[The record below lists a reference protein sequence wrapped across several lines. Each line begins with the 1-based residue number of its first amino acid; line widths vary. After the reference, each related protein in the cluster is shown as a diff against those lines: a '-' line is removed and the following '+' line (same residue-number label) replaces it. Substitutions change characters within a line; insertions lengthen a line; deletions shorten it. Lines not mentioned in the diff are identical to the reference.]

1 MSHGGSPSAP
11 TPLPSPRVI
20 PAYAGN
26 APSCATRARGSPVH
40 PPMRGER
47 LPCPDQ
53 AWPHLGSSPH
63 ARGTLLGKNPQRAI
77 ERFIPAC
84 AGNAPW
90 VRTSGWPR
98 TVHPR
103 MRGERRVSAESIMA
117 SIGSSPHTR
126 GTLGGKLD
134 ALRHV
139 RFIPAYAGNA
149 LALHAGTSSPAVHPR
164 IRGER
169 SAGFS
174 PGFAPGGS
182 SPHTRGTPY
191 SIRVMPRVHRF
202 IPAYAGNAHARER
215 IAVSYTVHP
224 RIRGE
229 RKLKSKDKEGTDG
242 SSPHTRGTRR
252 PKTPTVYRQRFIP
265 AYAGNASLERC
276 HDGPL
281 PVHPRIRGERT
292 FLKFCRMAD
301 GGSSPHTRGTRREP
315 ERMEPVGRFIPA
327 YAGNARVRTEPASS
341 SPVHPRIRGE
351 RYPLPSTKRLKFGS
365 SPHTRGTRRWPGP
378 CARRCRFIPAYA
390 GNAGSHRWRPNEDAV
405 HPRIRGERPNSPA
418 LAISCI
424 GSSPHTRGTRI
435 MQSERFA
442 SKSVHP
448 RIRGER
454 FFGRRR
460 CFLFGGSSPHTR
472 GTLW

>member
-1 MSHGGSPSAP
+1 MTA
-11 TPLPSPRVI
+11 LVRFI

-26 APSCATRARGSPVH
+26 ARS
-40 PPMRGER
+40 
-47 LPCPDQ
+47 
-53 AWPHLGSSPH
+53 
-63 ARGTLLGKNPQRAI
+63 AI
-77 ERFIPAC
+77 
-84 AGNAPW
+84 
-90 VRTSGWPR
+90 PR
-98 TVHPR
+98 HGAVC
-103 MRGERRVSAESIMA
+103 
-117 SIGSSPHTR
+117 GSSPHTR

-169 SAGFS
+169 NDPENSLKIKD
-174 PGFAPGGS
+174 GS
-182 SPHTRGTPY
+182 SPHTRGTLGGFF
-191 SIRVMPRVHRF
+191 SRFCARRF
-202 IPAYAGNAHARER
+202 IPAYAGNAVLDPRHAARPP
-215 IAVSYTVHP
+215 VHP

-229 RKLKSKDKEGTDG
+229 RARQGAYCRLVHG
-242 SSPHTRGTRR
+242 SSPHTRGTQAQEQGQGRHG
-252 PKTPTVYRQRFIP
+252 RFIP

-351 RYPLPSTKRLKFGS
+351 RPSVLSAGPSPYGS
-365 SPHTRGTRRWPGP
+365 SPHTRGTR
-378 CARRCRFIPAYA
+378 
-390 GNAGSHRWRPNEDAV
+390 
-405 HPRIRGERPNSPA
+405 
-418 LAISCI
+418 
-424 GSSPHTRGTRI
+424 
-435 MQSERFA
+435 
-442 SKSVHP
+442 
-448 RIRGER
+448 
-454 FFGRRR
+454 
-460 CFLFGGSSPHTR
+460 
-472 GTLW
+472 

>member
-126 GTLGGKLD
+126 GTPAADDPMTALVRFIPAYAGNARSAIPRHGAVCGSSPHTRGTLGGKLD

-229 RKLKSKDKEGTDG
+229 RIVGTM
-242 SSPHTRGTRR
+242 P
-252 PKTPTVYRQRFIP
+252 
-265 AYAGNASLERC
+265 
-276 HDGPL
+276 
-281 PVHPRIRGERT
+281 
-292 FLKFCRMAD
+292 
-301 GGSSPHTRGTRREP
+301 
-315 ERMEPVGRFIPA
+315 
-327 YAGNARVRTEPASS
+327 
-341 SPVHPRIRGE
+341 
-351 RYPLPSTKRLKFGS
+351 
-365 SPHTRGTRRWPGP
+365 
-378 CARRCRFIPAYA
+378 
-390 GNAGSHRWRPNEDAV
+390 
-405 HPRIRGERPNSPA
+405 
-418 LAISCI
+418 
-424 GSSPHTRGTRI
+424 
-435 MQSERFA
+435 
-442 SKSVHP
+442 
-448 RIRGER
+448 
-454 FFGRRR
+454 
-460 CFLFGGSSPHTR
+460 
-472 GTLW
+472 

>member
-1 MSHGGSPSAP
+1 M
-11 TPLPSPRVI
+11 
-20 PAYAGN
+20 AG
-26 APSCATRARGSPVH
+26 PG
-40 PPMRGER
+40 
-47 LPCPDQ
+47 
-53 AWPHLGSSPH
+53 
-63 ARGTLLGKNPQRAI
+63 
-77 ERFIPAC
+77 RFIPAC
-84 AGNAPW
+84 AGNAASALSP
-90 VRTSGWPR
+90 SWPAS
-98 TVHPR
+98 VHPR
-103 MRGERRVSAESIMA
+103 IRGERGNACGFPSVSGGSSPHTRGTPAADDPMTALVRFIPAYAGNARSAIPRHGA
-117 SIGSSPHTR
+117 VCGSSPHTR

-169 SAGFS
+169 NDPENSLKIKD
-174 PGFAPGGS
+174 GS

-265 AYAGNASLERC
+265 AYAGNARGMRNQIAHGYGSSPHTRGTHRWNDAMMGRYRFIPAYAGNALSSGKKRSV
-276 HDGPL
+276 L
-281 PVHPRIRGERT
+281 TVHPRIRGERT

-351 RYPLPSTKRLKFGS
+351 RPSVLSAGPSPYGS
-365 SPHTRGTRRWPGP
+365 SPHTRGTR
-378 CARRCRFIPAYA
+378 
-390 GNAGSHRWRPNEDAV
+390 
-405 HPRIRGERPNSPA
+405 
-418 LAISCI
+418 
-424 GSSPHTRGTRI
+424 
-435 MQSERFA
+435 
-442 SKSVHP
+442 
-448 RIRGER
+448 
-454 FFGRRR
+454 
-460 CFLFGGSSPHTR
+460 
-472 GTLW
+472 

>member
-126 GTLGGKLD
+126 GTPAAD
-134 ALRHV
+134 DPMTALV

-169 SAGFS
+169 RTRSAS
-174 PGFAPGGS
+174 CRAS
-182 SPHTRGTPY
+182 T
-191 SIRVMPRVHRF
+191 
-202 IPAYAGNAHARER
+202 
-215 IAVSYTVHP
+215 
-224 RIRGE
+224 
-229 RKLKSKDKEGTDG
+229 G
-242 SSPHTRGTRR
+242 SSPHTRGTR
-252 PKTPTVYRQRFIP
+252 TPGSVLPSRTRFIP
-265 AYAGNASLERC
+265 AYAGNASSRARTRKART
-276 HDGPL
+276 
-281 PVHPRIRGERT
+281 VHPRIRGERVDQKHPLYT
-292 FLKFCRMAD
+292 AN
-301 GGSSPHTRGTRREP
+301 GSSPHTRGTRAACATRS
-315 ERMEPVGRFIPA
+315 RMA
-327 YAGNARVRTEPASS
+327 T
-341 SPVHPRIRGE
+341 VHPRIRGE
-351 RYPLPSTKRLKFGS
+351 RICC
-365 SPHTRGTRRWPGP
+365 GP
-378 CARRCRFIPAYA
+378 KDF
-390 GNAGSHRWRPNEDAV
+390 
-405 HPRIRGERPNSPA
+405 
-418 LAISCI
+418 
-424 GSSPHTRGTRI
+424 
-435 MQSERFA
+435 
-442 SKSVHP
+442 
-448 RIRGER
+448 
-454 FFGRRR
+454 
-460 CFLFGGSSPHTR
+460 
-472 GTLW
+472 